1 MEDTRKT
8 MDRRRFTS
16 LAAALA
22 ALSGVAITIGC
33 GGSDSSPTS
42 NSGATGGT
50 GGTGGSASGDK
61 VGTIS
66 SNHGHVATITA
77 ARLASGGEL
86 KLDITGTSNHPHTVD
101 LTAADLTAIAG
112 GQRVSK
118 ESSNDAAHTHT
129 VTFN

>member
-8 MDRRRFTS
+8 MDRRQFTS

-33 GGSDSSPTS
+33 GSDSSPTS
-42 NSGATGGT
+42 GNGGGSGGT
-50 GGTGGSASGDK
+50 GGTGGSVDK
-61 VGTIS
+61 MGTIS
-66 SNHGHVATITA
+66 NNHGHVATITA
-77 ARLASGGEL
+77 AQLSAGGGVR
-86 KLDITGTSNHPHTVD
+86 LDITGSSDHPHTVE
-101 LTAADLTAIAG
+101 LSAGEISSVAA

-118 ESSNDAAHTHT
+118 ESSSEAAHNHT